1 MTTPAVNIDYFLKRT
16 STRKFWTVSP
26 AGIASPPT
34 YSAYSSPR
42 YKWVRDQRPSSGNT
56 AVVNGFR
63 KCRAW
68 NHSGRNYFVPPITNT
83 MVQNSGPTLVYYEF
97 DNAGFWQSN
106 LSPPEVPSPPS
117 SLIPRAEMKALD
129 RLKNQDINLGTFL
142 AEFSKTEQM
151 IGDRISKIAN
161 SVRRWR
167 RINAKS
173 TWDKVKQY
181 QRGGCGRRFVRNI
194 PSSWLELQYGWN
206 PLLSDIFGGINHL
219 GRPGRDPLISVRGYA
234 QDDDELIHLVSGGY
248 GASVDL
254 AFEVVHRCWVN
265 LVYELNNAGLAE
277 VSSLGLLNP
286 VEIIW
291 ELVPYSFVV
300 DWVVPIGPWM
310 SSLTADAG
318 WSFVTGSR
326 SVKSEFVGDSSV
338 KRFTRPA
345 GLSGPAPTF
354 QGWAANFTRSCYT
367 STPVPDLYVKN
378 PLTARHVAN
387 ATALLVLAFR

>member
-1 MTTPAVNIDYFLKRT
+1 
-16 STRKFWTVSP
+16 
-26 AGIASPPT
+26 
-34 YSAYSSPR
+34 
-42 YKWVRDQRPSSGNT
+42 
-56 AVVNGFR
+56 
-63 KCRAW
+63 
-68 NHSGRNYFVPPITNT
+68 
-83 MVQNSGPTLVYYEF
+83 
-97 DNAGFWQSN
+97 
-106 LSPPEVPSPPS
+106 
-117 SLIPRAEMKALD
+117 MKALEK
-129 RLKNQDINLGTFL
+129 LKNQDINLGTFL

-151 IGDRISKIAN
+151 IANRIQRVAD

-173 TWDKVKQY
+173 LWDRVRKY
-181 QRGGCGRRFVRNI
+181 QKGGCGRRFVRNL
-194 PSSWLELQYGWN
+194 PSSWLELQYGWT

-234 QDDDELIHLVSGGY
+234 EDDDEKIYSVSGAY
-248 GASVDL
+248 GSSADL
-254 AFEVVHRCWVN
+254 SFEVRHRCWVN
-265 LVYELNNAGLAE
+265 LVYKLNNAGLAE

-300 DWVVPIGPWM
+300 DWVLPIGPWL

-338 KRFTRPA
+338 KRYARATGA
-345 GLSGPAPTF
+345 EGPAPTF
-354 QGWAANFTRSCYT
+354 SGWASNFSRTCYT
-367 STPVPDLYVKN
+367 STPVPDFYVKN